1 MEKGELHIGDIVQ
14 INPEN
19 GHKWGGFFCVV
30 TEPKTWG
37 CQGYL
42 LHHGAIDAVRVEA
55 TNLAYVRLKFEDIEF
70 CGKAFWV
77 CHEKEEGNE

>member
-1 MEKGELHIGDIVQ
+1 MDKIDLQVGDIVQ
-14 INPEN
+14 INPDKER
-19 GHKWGGFFCVV
+19 WGGFFCVV

-42 LHHGAIDAVRVEA
+42 LHHGAFDAVRINK

-70 CGKAFWV
+70 CGKAFWM
-77 CHEKEEGNE
+77 CHEKDEEV